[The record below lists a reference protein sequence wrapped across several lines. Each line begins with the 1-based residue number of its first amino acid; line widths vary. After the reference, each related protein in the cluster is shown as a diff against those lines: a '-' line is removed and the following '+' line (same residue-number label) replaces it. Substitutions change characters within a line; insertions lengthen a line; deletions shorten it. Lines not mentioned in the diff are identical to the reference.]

1 MWKLVRMRLSFLEGL
16 TRNCCNIII
25 ISKNLSAY
33 ERDNQHQDDGEDDDQ
48 NNANEQQEPE
58 HQVENQQADESV
70 SMN

>member
-1 MWKLVRMRLSFLEGL
+1 M
-16 TRNCCNIII
+16 
-25 ISKNLSAY
+25 SAY
-33 ERDNQHQDDGEDDDQ
+33 ERDNQHQDEGEDDQ